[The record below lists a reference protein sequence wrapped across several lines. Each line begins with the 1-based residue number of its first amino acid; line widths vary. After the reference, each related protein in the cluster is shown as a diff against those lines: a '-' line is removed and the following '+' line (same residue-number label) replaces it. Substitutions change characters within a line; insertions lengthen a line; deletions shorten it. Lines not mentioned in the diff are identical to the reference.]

1 MSEIIESRRVRWL
14 LATVVLATVVLTGSA
29 QATTAD
35 VVPPPTRAVNI
46 AIGASTSASTAAA
59 DSPASNAVDGSAGTA
74 WCATQWT
81 GSVMV
86 DLARPRTLSG
96 LGVTLGSTASPATVS
111 IDLAVT
117 PGSWHPVP
125 AARSIASAG
134 NTPSYHGA
142 GLFYWEP
149 EWAPGVGWEPGA
161 GSPNDNLTLFDFQ
174 GRALPSIGL
183 FENPVLVCQRYDR
196 SDVPCVLPS

>member
-14 LATVVLATVVLTGSA
+14 LATVALATVVLTGSA

-59 DSPASNAVDGSAGTA
+59 NSPASNAVDGSASTA

-81 GSVMV
+81 GSDLTG
-86 DLARPRTLSG
+86 DLALART
-96 LGVTLGSTASPATVS
+96 VR
-111 IDLAVT
+111 
-117 PGSWHPVP
+117 
-125 AARSIASAG
+125 AA
-134 NTPSYHGA
+134 
-142 GLFYWEP
+142 
-149 EWAPGVGWEPGA
+149 
-161 GSPNDNLTLFDFQ
+161 LFDFQ

-183 FENPVLVCQRYDR
+183 FENPALVCQRYDR